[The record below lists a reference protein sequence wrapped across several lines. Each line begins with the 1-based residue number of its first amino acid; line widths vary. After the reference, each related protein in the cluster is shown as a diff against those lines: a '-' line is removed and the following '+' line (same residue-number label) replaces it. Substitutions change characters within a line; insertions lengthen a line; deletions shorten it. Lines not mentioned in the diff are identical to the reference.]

1 MSKPIQDAALGELT
15 SALQQVEL
23 PAERVAR
30 TRPLVEAN
38 NAVVAK
44 AARERLTMDDNPG
57 DFIAWLQS
65 FEGTKP

>member
-1 MSKPIQDAALGELT
+1 MSKPIDNAALGDIA
-15 SALQQVEL
+15 SALQQIDL

-38 NAVVAK
+38 NAVIAE
-44 AARERLTMDDNPG
+44 AAQARLAMDDNPG